1 MTAAQAADWRQ
12 LVDWSLAHGIT
23 LSDVQLDQLKSYLD
37 VLELWNRRVALVSQS
52 DSKQIICKHF
62 ADSLFV
68 ASRFPDGERVVD
80 LGSGAGFPGLPIAI
94 ARPKSR
100 VCLIESRGKKAS
112 FLEQASQA
120 AAIRNA
126 AILHRRIESVAGE
139 EGFRGS
145 FEIATGRALT
155 NASQFFGLASDFLIP
170 GGQTIAMR
178 SVNEAWSLPPGI
190 EEIRYALP
198 DGSPRRLLI
207 VRR

>member
-1 MTAAQAADWRQ
+1 
-12 LVDWSLAHGIT
+12 
-23 LSDVQLDQLKSYLD
+23 
-37 VLELWNRRVALVSQS
+37 VSQS
-52 DSKQIICKHF
+52 DPKQIICKHF

-68 ASRFPDGERVVD
+68 ASRCPDEGRIVD

-100 VCLIESRGKKAS
+100 VCLIESRGKKVS
-112 FLEQASQA
+112 FLEHASQA
-120 AAIRNA
+120 AAVRNA
-126 AILHRRIESVAGE
+126 AILHRRIEGVASE

-155 NASQFFGLASDFLIP
+155 SASRFFDMANAFLTP

-178 SVNEAWSLPPGI
+178 SVNEAWSLPPDI
-190 EEIRYALP
+190 EETRYTLP

-207 VRR
+207 ARR